1 MTKPDGFL
9 YGGFVLQEFLYII
22 SGTVNLLIDCTQLL
36 LLLRMVMLFL
46 PFDEDGAFG
55 SFVFGVTEPLIYPAR
70 CVLERFEFF
79 ASSPIDFSATVTY
92 FALTILGIFL

>member
-1 MTKPDGFL
+1 M
-9 YGGFVLQEFLYII
+9 QEFLYVI
-22 SGTVNLLIDCTQLL
+22 SGTVNLLIDCAQLL
-36 LLLRMVMLFL
+36 LLIRMLMLFL
-46 PFDEDGAFG
+46 PIEEEGAFD
-55 SFVFGVTEPLIYPAR
+55 SFVFGVTEPLVYPMR

>member
-1 MTKPDGFL
+1 MQELF
-9 YGGFVLQEFLYII
+9 YVL
-22 SGTVNLLIDCTQLL
+22 SGTVNLLIDCAQLL
-36 LLLRMVMLFL
+36 LLVRMLMLFL

-55 SFVFGVTEPLIYPAR
+55 SFVLGVTEPLIYPAR

-92 FALTILGIFL
+92 FALTIIGIFL